1 MAIALGAS
9 TSTGYTGI
17 DSTTTAAIT
26 TAASGSTVVV
36 AAHWQNGSGAPTIS
50 DSKSNGFTLVGSV
63 RQVDSNGS
71 YLSHIGL
78 WYCENATGGAGH
90 TVTVAKT
97 GGAPSV
103 YVVEIIGGRLSGILD
118 QNTGAA
124 LDTASPVTS
133 GSVITTQAA
142 ELLLGFVGTYHAG
155 TGPAFTPGN
164 SFTTLEEITDA
175 ASYWTGCLSYRL
187 VDSTGSYETST
198 GVTNLTSGAALIA
211 TFEEDYDGPTLG
223 AHTLLGIEEGEGT
236 DPETTSPI
244 NTQASGS
251 SLITFTAGYADN
263 TGGPSDSEGNTWT
276 AAGSEVYT
284 GYGGAFDVRGYY
296 VEQATGDTGHTV
308 TFQADG
314 TPNGEMTVPFI
325 EIKNAGELVDYA
337 QNYPAAGN
345 PLTSGD
351 VTTTGP
357 AVLVALWWGDATGLT
372 HTAVPNN
379 NFTTIESFVNL
390 PPNSAVQ
397 CVVAVREV
405 MTAGTYNVTWSET
418 PDQGAPLW
426 LFAFQQAAGGGGGQP
441 ARGMHQFRLRRAA

>member
-1 MAIALGAS
+1 MAIALGVSDSA
-9 TSTGYTGI
+9 GAPGA
-17 DSTTTAAIT
+17 DSTTTAGVN
-26 TAASGSTVVV
+26 TAASGSAIVI
-36 AAHWQNGSGAPTIS
+36 AAHWQGGSTPPTIS
-50 DSKSNGFTLVGSV
+50 DNKSNSYTAIGSV

-71 YLSHIGL
+71 FLSHCQF
-78 WYCENATGGAGH
+78 WYCENAAGGTGH
-90 TVTVAKT
+90 TVTAAKT
-97 GGAPSV
+97 GGYSSV
-103 YVVEIIGGRLSGILD
+103 YMVEITGGRLSGILD

-296 VEQATGDTGHTV
+296 VEVATGDTGHTV

-314 TPNGEMTVPFI
+314 TPNGEMTVPFV
-325 EIKNAGELVDYA
+325 EIKNAGELIDYA
-337 QNYPAAGN
+337 QNYPAAGAA
-345 PLTSGD
+345 LTSGD

-357 AVLVALWWGDATGLT
+357 AVLVAFWWGDATGLT

-405 MTAGTYNVTWSET
+405 MTAGTYNVTWTET

-426 LFAFQQAAGGGGGQP
+426 LFAFQQAAGGGGDQP
-441 ARGMHQFRLRRAA
+441 PRGMHQFRLRRAA

>member
-1 MAIALGAS
+1 MAIAVGAN

-17 DSTTTAAIT
+17 DSTTTGAIT
-26 TAASGSTVVV
+26 TAASGSTFLV
-36 AAHWQNGSGAPTIS
+36 AVYWQNGSGSPTVS
-50 DSKSNGFTLVGSV
+50 DNKGNSYTAIGSA
-63 RQVDSNGS
+63 RQADSNGY
-71 YLSHIGL
+71 YLSHCQFFYVENGIG
-78 WYCENATGGAGH
+78 GSGH
-90 TVTVAKT
+90 TFTAAKT

-103 YVVEIIGGRLSGILD
+103 FVAEITGGELSGILD

-124 LDTASPVTS
+124 LDTSSPVLS
-133 GSVITTQAA
+133 GSVTTTQAA
-142 ELLLGFVGTYHAG
+142 EILFGFVGTYHASG
-155 TGPAFTPGN
+155 NPAYTPGN
-164 SFTTLEEITDA
+164 SFSTLQAITDA
-175 ASYWTGCLSYRL
+175 TSYWTGCLSYRI

-198 GVTNLTSGAALIA
+198 AVTNLTSGAGLIA
-211 TFEEDYDGPTLG
+211 TFREAYTGPTLG

-244 NTQASGS
+244 TTQATGS

-276 AAGSEVYT
+276 AVGSEVYS
-284 GYGGAFDVRGYY
+284 GYGGAFDVRGYV
-296 VEQATGDTGHTV
+296 VEAADGGSNHTV

-314 TPNGEMTVPFI
+314 TPNGEMTVPFV
-325 EIKNAGELVDYA
+325 EIKRAGDLVDYA
-337 QNYPAAGN
+337 RNYPAAGSA
-345 PLTSGD
+345 LTSGD

-357 AVLVALWWGDATGLT
+357 AVLVAFWWGDATGLT

-379 NFTTIESFVNL
+379 NFAVIESFVNL

-405 MTAGTYNVTWSET
+405 MTAGTYNVTWTET

-426 LFAFQQAAGGGGGQP
+426 LFAFQQAAGGGQA
-441 ARGMHQFRLRRAA
+441 ARSMNQFRLRRAA